1 MKVQEPSTIP
11 NKDKNYLKNS
21 PLGGR
26 GAVYIFDL
34 DGTLLDTLRDLA
46 ASVNYAMEQC
56 HYPTHTIDEVC
67 SMVGNGV
74 ATLIKRAVPSG
85 TSEEDTARALDF
97 FRKHYM
103 KHSEDTTRP
112 YDGILEL
119 LSSLKAK
126 GKRIAVVSNKFD
138 AATKALCDKYFPN
151 LIDIA
156 LGENEAEGIRK
167 KPAPDMVFK
176 AMKQLNA
183 SPEECVYIGDSDVD
197 LQTAKNSGIP
207 CISVLWGFRT
217 KEFLQTHGAT
227 MFVEKPEEIARLN
240 EK

>member
-119 LSSLKAK
+119 LSSL
-126 GKRIAVVSNKFD
+126 
-138 AATKALCDKYFPN
+138 CDKYFPN

-217 KEFLQTHGAT
+217 KEFLQAHGAT
-227 MFVEKPEEIARLN
+227 IFVEKPEEIARLI